1 MISAITKSSNKSEML
16 QEILMFVLNL
26 LISTFI
32 LRLVWNSSLVKHLSF
47 AKPIKT
53 LLDAFILSLTIQVVR
68 GI

>member
-1 MISAITKSSNKSEML
+1 
-16 QEILMFVLNL
+16 
-26 LISTFI
+26 
-32 LRLVWNSSLVKHLSF
+32 VWNSSLVKHLSF